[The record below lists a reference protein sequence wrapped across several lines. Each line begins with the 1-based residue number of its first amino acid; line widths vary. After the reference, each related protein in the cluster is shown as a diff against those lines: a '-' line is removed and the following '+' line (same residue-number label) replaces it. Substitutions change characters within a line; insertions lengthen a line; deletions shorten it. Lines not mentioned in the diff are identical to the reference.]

1 LVAVSNFHTREA
13 IMNFISALEA
23 KDVAVEL
30 KYCERCGGLW
40 LRAQGGEGVYCPG
53 CCVRLAELPAPT
65 RRSSFKPRPPR
76 GKDLHGQVQI
86 GILLGVAEM
95 GVEG

>member
-1 LVAVSNFHTREA
+1 MVAVSNFHTREA
-13 IMNFISALEA
+13 IMNFINALEA